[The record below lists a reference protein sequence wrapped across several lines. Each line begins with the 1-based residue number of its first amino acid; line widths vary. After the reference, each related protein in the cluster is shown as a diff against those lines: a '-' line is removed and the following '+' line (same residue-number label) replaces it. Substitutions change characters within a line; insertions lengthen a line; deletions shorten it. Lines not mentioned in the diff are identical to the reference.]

1 MLRHNIDGEVII
13 GPPVCWLTS
22 EYLIG
27 MEGFPWRVEIILSQ
41 RVDKQRLSIGHM
53 ATWQMTCEHEGKYS
67 H

>member
-1 MLRHNIDGEVII
+1 MLRHNIDGEVIF
-13 GPPVCWLTS
+13 GLPVCWLTS

-41 RVDKQRLSIGHM
+41 RVDKQRPSIGDM
-53 ATWQMTCEHEGKYS
+53 ATWQMTREHKGKNS